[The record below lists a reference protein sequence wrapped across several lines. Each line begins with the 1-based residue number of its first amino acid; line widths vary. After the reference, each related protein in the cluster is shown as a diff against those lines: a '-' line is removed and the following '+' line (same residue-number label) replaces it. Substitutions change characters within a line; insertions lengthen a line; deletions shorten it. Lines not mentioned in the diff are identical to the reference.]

1 MAKTKPVITKNAEE
15 LAEAL
20 GLNPAEGAEI
30 AFRADLNS
38 KIIEIVQKKKVTH
51 AQVAKLASSSRTRIN
66 ALLNRNTSDISTDLM
81 LRVLSALGYRA
92 TLKVS
97 KVA

>member
-1 MAKTKPVITKNAEE
+1 MAKIKPVTTNNAKE

-38 KIIEIVQKKKVTH
+38 KIVEIVQKKKVTH
-51 AQVAKLASSSRTRIN
+51 AQLAKLASSSRTRIT
-66 ALLNRNTSDISTDLM
+66 ALLNHNTSDISTDLM
-81 LRVLSALGYRA
+81 LRVLSALGYKA

>member
-1 MAKTKPVITKNAEE
+1 MAKIKPVVARNAEE

-20 GLNPAEGAEI
+20 GLNTAEGAEI

-38 KIIEIVQKKKVTH
+38 KIIEIVKKKKVTH
-51 AQVAKLASSSRTRIN
+51 AQLAELASSSRTRIT
-66 ALLNRNTSDISTDLM
+66 ALMNRNTADISTDLM
-81 LRVLSALGYRA
+81 LRVLSALGYKA
-92 TLKVS
+92 ILKVL